1 MGVRLRESVRKKLS
15 EPNFGFLADLM
26 EDGWPHVSPVWV
38 DVQGDVVLVNTA
50 AGRRKERNVRRDPRV
65 AHSVAEADDPY
76 SRVDIRG
83 RVVGFTHGERAV
95 EHINEL
101 HRRYRPRSTEPY
113 PLPPGQER
121 VILHIEPVAVAE
133 RPS

>member
-1 MGVRLRESVRKKLS
+1 MDVRLRESVRKKLS

-38 DVQGDVVLVNTA
+38 DVDGDVILVNTA
-50 AGRRKERNVRRDPRV
+50 AGRLKERNVRRDPRV
-65 AHSVAEADDPY
+65 ALSVTDADDPY

-83 RVVGFTHGERAV
+83 RVVDFTHGERAV
-95 EHINEL
+95 EHINKL
-101 HRRYRPRSTEPY
+101 HRRYHPSSKEPY

>member
-38 DVQGDVVLVNTA
+38 DVDREVILVNTA
-50 AGRRKERNVRRDPRV
+50 AGRLKERNVRRDPRV
-65 AHSVAEADDPY
+65 ALSVTEADDPY

-83 RVVGFTHGERAV
+83 RVVDFTHGERAV
-95 EHINEL
+95 EHINKL
-101 HRRYRPRSTEPY
+101 HRRYRPWSTRPY
-113 PLPPGQER
+113 PLASGEER
-121 VILHIEPVAVAE
+121 VILHIEPVAVSE
-133 RPS
+133 RS

>member
-1 MGVRLRESVRKKLS
+1 MGVRLSENVRKKLTD
-15 EPNFGFLADLM
+15 PNFGFLADVM

-38 DVQGDVVLVNTA
+38 DVEGDRILVNTA
-50 AGRRKERNVRRDPRV
+50 AGRVKERNVRRDPRV
-65 AHSVAEADDPY
+65 ALSVADAADPY
-76 SRVDIRG
+76 DRVDIRG
-83 RVVGFTHGERAV
+83 RVLDFTHGDRAV

-101 HRRYRPRSTEPY
+101 HRKYRPWSKEPY

-121 VILHIEPVAVAE
+121 VILHIEPLVVDE

>member
-1 MGVRLRESVRKKLS
+1 MGVRLRASVRKKLS
-15 EPNFGFLADLM
+15 DPNFGFLADLM

-38 DVQGDVVLVNTA
+38 DVDGDRILVNTA
-50 AGRRKERNVRRDPRV
+50 AGRLKERNVRRDPRV
-65 AHSVAEADDPY
+65 ALSVADAADPY
-76 SRVDIRG
+76 DRVEIRG
-83 RVVGFTHGERAV
+83 RVVDFTDGERAV

-101 HRRYRPRSTEPY
+101 HRKYHPGSTEPY

-121 VILHIEPVAVAE
+121 VILHIEPVAVHE